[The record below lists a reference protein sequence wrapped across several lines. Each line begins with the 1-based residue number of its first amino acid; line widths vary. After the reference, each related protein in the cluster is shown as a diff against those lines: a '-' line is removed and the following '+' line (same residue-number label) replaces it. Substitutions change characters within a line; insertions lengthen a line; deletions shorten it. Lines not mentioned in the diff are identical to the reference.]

1 MSKAQLAEA
10 AKSSLSATGLTGRRP
25 VPVHPESGSTAAPEI
40 KLGWRM
46 RLGLLQPSVNT
57 VAEPQMQ
64 AMLPDGVSLHATR
77 LKLVGSTREELMGMA
92 DGVEQASLLLK
103 DVEPS
108 RILFHCT
115 ALTTYDIDLPRKL
128 RERITAATGI
138 PASVTSDAVI
148 AALEALGARK
158 VVLVTPYIR
167 YINENEVAFLNH
179 YGITVL
185 REFGLD
191 LPGGKAFG
199 QVEPAAWYRH
209 VMDHRDDDADA
220 YFISCAQVRAAE
232 VIETLERDLQR
243 PVVTSNQAAVW
254 HCLRQSGIHDKVVGF
269 GTLLRL

>member
-1 MSKAQLAEA
+1 MAGVQLAEA
-10 AKSSLSATGLTGRRP
+10 SMVNRPNESRNARRP
-25 VPVHPESGSTAAPEI
+25 VPVHPDSGNGPAPEI

-64 AMLPDGVSLHATR
+64 AMLPEGVSLHATR

-92 DGVEQASLLLK
+92 DGVEAASLLLK
-103 DVEPS
+103 DIEPS

-128 RERITAATGI
+128 RERITNATGI
-138 PASVTSDAVI
+138 PASVTSDALI
-148 AALEALGARK
+148 AALEVLGVRK
-158 VVLVTPYIR
+158 VVLVTPYLR
-167 YINENEVAFLNH
+167 YINQNEVAFLNH
-179 YGITVL
+179 YGVTVV
-185 REFGLD
+185 REHGLE
-191 LPGGKAFG
+191 LPGGKEFG

-209 VMDHRDDDADA
+209 VMDHRHDDADA

-254 HCLRQSGIHDKVVGF
+254 HCLRQSGIHDKVAGF